1 MVILKEFHARS
12 SSDTIQMFPI
22 MFFFFFFNYVLKTH
36 PPFLCNLHSLLKAE
50 LELCGIAIPLQMIIS
65 VFKRGRGNPWTQIR
79 VQDFMCP
86 NVWKRLNIL
95 PGWQLASPELPRRVL
110 LSG

>member
-1 MVILKEFHARS
+1 ME
-12 SSDTIQMFPI
+12 MFPI
-22 MFFFFFFNYVLKTH
+22 MFLKHTPHFFAIFH
-36 PPFLCNLHSLLKAE
+36 GLLKAE
-50 LELCGIAIPLQMIIS
+50 LELCGIAIPLQTIIS
-65 VFKRGRGNPWTQIR
+65 IFKRGRVNPWTQIR

-95 PGWQLASPELPRRVL
+95 PVWQLASPELPWRVL